1 MWGGGLTRIW
11 RRCRAR
17 AGWRRRRGSRVLGPP
32 SRTPTRSARPA
43 AHGIKRHVSAGQL
56 HRRPAAPAEKQ
67 EQGQKPEG
75 RRARDAGLTEP
86 TAAFSV
92 SFLFAIW
99 IASLQAGGLSKTT
112 DARLPAAM
120 TTPPANPSMSM
131 LPDAPSLMSALAAA
145 AAVPAAAGVAAAGG
159 SLAAVAAAGEEKLR
173 PVRAAAR
180 NAAGAER
187 RAPTLL
193 TLTTPPRSRGA
204 NMMAAD
210 LCNREC
216 QTQGPGP
223 LAGAAAGRAEEA
235 APGGFSASSESAR
248 LLVGPAGCGVSS
260 HDSARDTSLLV
271 GESLG
276 CWSLWSFGYAAGWE
290 LYVALGGTL
299 RGQPTSARAGA
310 PCYTSSYH
318 ASYSRS
324 KLMQT
329 CSVAARHQPARRQ
342 QEFQPRLRCSWTI
355 SIIRIIS

>member
-1 MWGGGLTRIW
+1 M
-11 RRCRAR
+11 
-17 AGWRRRRGSRVLGPP
+17 
-32 SRTPTRSARPA
+32 
-43 AHGIKRHVSAGQL
+43 SAGQL

-75 RRARDAGLTEP
+75 RRAWDAGLTEP

-271 GESLG
+271 RESLG

-324 KLMQT
+324 KLTAVCKLAPWRRVISQRAGSRNSSRGCAAAGRFLLFELSLSLYYMYTRDNGVVIGLFRQFRLDLQT
-329 CSVAARHQPARRQ
+329 CFDVLAVRSEVQTQ
-342 QEFQPRLRCSWTI
+342 G
-355 SIIRIIS
+355 